1 MTYICRMIGAV
12 SRIILLNGT
21 KIIREKRPALLQAR
35 RFYARWWNG
44 CGELIQALWGC
55 TIRPLETDTLTQS
68 SSVIDAIQSGVVYW
82 LWRSSAKGG
91 EGFCEAISV
100 SHPMLMQHTFT
111 LFARLLYKTLICF
124 HILILSMNL
133 HIQSV
138 FDLQIVFFSSFFYN
152 STYHSKY

>member
-55 TIRPLETDTLTQS
+55 TIRPLETDTNT
-68 SSVIDAIQSGVVYW
+68 
-82 LWRSSAKGG
+82 
-91 EGFCEAISV
+91 
-100 SHPMLMQHTFT
+100 HT
-111 LFARLLYKTLICF
+111 AAA
-124 HILILSMNL
+124 LSMR
-133 HIQSV
+133 
-138 FDLQIVFFSSFFYN
+138 YN
-152 STYHSKY
+152 PGLFIDCGAVRRRVGKAFAKLLA